1 METALKLVK
10 LIMIA
15 ALLAGPNASAGESAE
30 TSPAPAD
37 KAALTAL
44 VEAWID
50 AEVVRDRKALEH
62 ILDADFVSTFASGK
76 TVDRTT
82 YIDFIISM
90 DIPPFAVTNEFMAVH
105 GDTAVVID
113 VSEDGKTKFTWIAR
127 RLNDEWKVIAQT
139 FSNVRSP

>member
-15 ALLAGPNASAGESAE
+15 ALLVGSNADAEESAE
-30 TSPAPAD
+30 SAPTPAD
-37 KAALTAL
+37 RAELTAL

-50 AEVVRDRKALEH
+50 AEVVDDRAALER
-62 ILDADFVSTFASGK
+62 ILDEGFVSTFASGK

-82 YIDFIISM
+82 YIDLIISM
-90 DIPPFAVTNEFMAVH
+90 DIAPFTVTNELMAVH
-105 GDTAVVID
+105 GNTAVVID

-139 FSNVRSP
+139 FSNVRA